1 MYCDLLDFVDF
12 LSVLAKFIMLN
23 VLACPTWGLLECQAP
38 TSLEVFSSHSNV
50 HLFRLELA
58 FLFFALAYGSH

>member
-1 MYCDLLDFVDF
+1 MYCDSLDFVDF

-23 VLACPTWGLLECQAP
+23 VFVQLGDFQI
-38 TSLEVFSSHSNV
+38 VFSSHSNV
-50 HLFRLELA
+50 HLLRLELA